1 MASLPINALGDSS
14 AGGGAASAGATLK
27 GAPRVDWEAAN
38 LEWDELQVSS
48 FYVTEASL
56 KHMRVRALA

>member
-1 MASLPINALGDSS
+1 MASLLHAQGDSS
-14 AGGGAASAGATLK
+14 AGGGGASAGATLSK